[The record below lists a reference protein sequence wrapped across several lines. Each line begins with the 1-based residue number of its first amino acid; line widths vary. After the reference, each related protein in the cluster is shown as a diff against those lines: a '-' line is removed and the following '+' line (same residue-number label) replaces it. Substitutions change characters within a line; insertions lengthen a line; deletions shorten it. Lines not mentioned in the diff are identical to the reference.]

1 MRVSAEAQRER
12 ERERETTPVCR
23 RSVKGTGRPVSHVG
37 PVPPAATGW
46 QCWRSEFSDRAHSNC
61 CGNDT
66 PLTTALAAASSRLSC
81 ARWRTISPSAASP
94 AAPGRVPGGVG
105 PTTPA
110 PSDRQDRWCP
120 LSRIQPR
127 GSRAETLH
135 PVTHTIDMGPGD
147 GRAGM
152 PRVPQGRV
160 TPAPA
165 PKRAR
170 TAPNDG
176 PGPLEQP
183 PQNSPHEQP

>member
-1 MRVSAEAQRER
+1 MSHRPT

-61 CGNDT
+61 CGNNT
-66 PLTTALAAASSRLSC
+66 PLTAALAAASSRLSC

-127 GSRAETLH
+127 GSRAGGRQTLRDPALH
-135 PVTHTIDMGPGD
+135 HRFPWGQRPRLEGGPTSGGVFTSVD
-147 GRAGM
+147 CRDRTDSTNPTTTAHLM
-152 PRVPQGRV
+152 SAPQDC
-160 TPAPA
+160 P
-165 PKRAR
+165 
-170 TAPNDG
+170 
-176 PGPLEQP
+176 
-183 PQNSPHEQP
+183 S